1 MQGTE
6 QGETDNMEIIF
17 NDWKICHQEK
27 TFNEFNWT
35 KKNSIV
41 LYFSSGE
48 MLGLY
53 FEFTKQISESI
64 IKHKLPCPPTRRVNA
79 DEFVRNGRS
88 YGPAMFEIYSNA
100 SGRRKEDEEGN
111 VGFCIWKLILPFK
124 FPFPFHCKYV
134 NGVLIFFPILQLL
147 PGRNTTC
154 IITHMQFS
162 SPFFFNYLPFLPTFS
177 GRFSRINMSKNK
189 S

>member
-64 IKHKLPCPPTRRVNA
+64 IKHKLPCPPPRRVNA

-88 YGPAMFEIYSNA
+88 YGTAMFEIYSNA
-100 SGRRKEDEEGN
+100 SGRRKEDVEGN

-124 FPFPFHCKYV
+124 FPFPFSLQICKWSANLFSHFTIAAGPQHNVHYYTHAIFFSFLFQLFTIFTHFFRTIFTYKYV
-134 NGVLIFFPILQLL
+134 
-147 PGRNTTC
+147 
-154 IITHMQFS
+154 
-162 SPFFFNYLPFLPTFS
+162 
-177 GRFSRINMSKNK
+177 KK
-189 S
+189 